1 MEWRPIWWMSN
12 SNDIKQ
18 IKLIRAGD
26 VSAFAHLIDKYQH
39 MAYTLANSI
48 VKNHQEAEEVTQDAF
63 FKAYKSLDKFKGDA
77 GFSTWLYRIIYN
89 TAISKIRSRKT
100 EGLDLE
106 SREVEMHSAL
116 NFNNNLNRLEQQE
129 RKVILKKALKQL
141 KEEDAFIL
149 ILYYYQEQSIEEIEQ
164 TTGLSKSNVKI
175 KLHRGRKQL
184 QVVLEQLLRTEL
196 KSFI

>member
-1 MEWRPIWWMSN
+1 MSDP
-12 SNDIKQ
+12 NDIKL

-26 VSAFAHLIDKYQH
+26 VSAFAQIIDQYQH

-77 GFSTWLYRIIYN
+77 EFSTWLYRIIYN
-89 TAISKIRSRKT
+89 TAISKLRSRKT
-100 EGLDLE
+100 DTLHLE
-106 SREVEMHSAL
+106 SQEVEKHNL
-116 NFNNNLNRLEQQE
+116 DNFSDNLNRLEQQE
-129 RKVILKKALKQL
+129 RKVILKKALKSL
-141 KEEDAFIL
+141 KEEDAFII
-149 ILYYYQEQSIEEIEQ
+149 ILYYYKDQSIEEIEKA
-164 TTGLSKSNVKI
+164 TGLSKSNVKV

-184 QVVLEQLLRTEL
+184 QATLEQLLRKEL